1 MVSSTFRRGQPIV
14 SIIIETIPIII
25 IIIIIII
32 VVVRIIIITIIHVI
46 IIIIIIIKEDGCKKD
61 GQFLF
66 CIDSFFYIRGK
77 REVDMSPL
85 SHRTTRFV

>member
-25 IIIIIII
+25 IIII

-46 IIIIIIIKEDGCKKD
+46 IIIIIKEDGCKKD
-61 GQFLF
+61 GQFL
-66 CIDSFFYIRGK
+66 
-77 REVDMSPL
+77 
-85 SHRTTRFV
+85 

>member
-32 VVVRIIIITIIHVI
+32 IVVVVVVVRIIIITIIHVI
-46 IIIIIIIKEDGCKKD
+46 IIIIIKEDGCKKID
-61 GQFLF
+61 GQFLYRRL
-66 CIDSFFYIRGK
+66 FF
-77 REVDMSPL
+77 
-85 SHRTTRFV
+85 F

>member
-32 VVVRIIIITIIHVI
+32 IVVVVVVRIIIITIIHVI
-46 IIIIIIIKEDGCKKD
+46 IIIIIKEDGCKKID
-61 GQFLF
+61 GQFLYRRL
-66 CIDSFFYIRGK
+66 FF
-77 REVDMSPL
+77 
-85 SHRTTRFV
+85 F

>member
-32 VVVRIIIITIIHVI
+32 IVVVRIIIITIIHVI
-46 IIIIIIIKEDGCKKD
+46 IIIIIKEDGCKKD
-61 GQFLF
+61 GQFLYRL
-66 CIDSFFYIRGK
+66 FF
-77 REVDMSPL
+77 L
-85 SHRTTRFV
+85 

>member
-32 VVVRIIIITIIHVI
+32 VVVVVVVRIIIITIIHVI
-46 IIIIIIIKEDGCKKD
+46 IIIIIIKEDGCKKID
-61 GQFLF
+61 GQFLYRRL
-66 CIDSFFYIRGK
+66 FF
-77 REVDMSPL
+77 
-85 SHRTTRFV
+85 F

>member
-1 MVSSTFRRGQPIV
+1 MVSSTFRGQPIV

-46 IIIIIIIKEDGCKKD
+46 IIIIKEDGCKKD
-61 GQFLF
+61 GQFLYRL
-66 CIDSFFYIRGK
+66 FF
-77 REVDMSPL
+77 L
-85 SHRTTRFV
+85 

>member
-46 IIIIIIIKEDGCKKD
+46 IIIIIKEDGCKKID
-61 GQFLF
+61 GQFLYRRL
-66 CIDSFFYIRGK
+66 FF
-77 REVDMSPL
+77 L
-85 SHRTTRFV
+85 

>member
-32 VVVRIIIITIIHVI
+32 VVVVVVRIIIITIIHV
-46 IIIIIIIKEDGCKKD
+46 IIIIIIKEDGCKKD
-61 GQFLF
+61 GQFLYRL
-66 CIDSFFYIRGK
+66 FF
-77 REVDMSPL
+77 L
-85 SHRTTRFV
+85 

>member
-46 IIIIIIIKEDGCKKD
+46 IIIIIIKEDGCKKD
-61 GQFLF
+61 GQFLYRL
-66 CIDSFFYIRGK
+66 FF
-77 REVDMSPL
+77 L
-85 SHRTTRFV
+85 

>member
-25 IIIIIII
+25 IIIIIIVVVVV

-46 IIIIIIIKEDGCKKD
+46 IIIIIIKEDGCKKID
-61 GQFLF
+61 GQFLYRRL
-66 CIDSFFYIRGK
+66 FF
-77 REVDMSPL
+77 
-85 SHRTTRFV
+85 F

>member
-32 VVVRIIIITIIHVI
+32 IVVVVVRIIIITIIHVI
-46 IIIIIIIKEDGCKKD
+46 IIIIIIKEDGCKKIY
-61 GQFLF
+61 GQFLYRRL
-66 CIDSFFYIRGK
+66 FF
-77 REVDMSPL
+77 
-85 SHRTTRFV
+85 F

>member
-25 IIIIIII
+25 IIIIIINVVVV

-46 IIIIIIIKEDGCKKD
+46 IIIIIKEDGCKKID
-61 GQFLF
+61 GQFLYRRL
-66 CIDSFFYIRGK
+66 FF
-77 REVDMSPL
+77 
-85 SHRTTRFV
+85 F

>member
-32 VVVRIIIITIIHVI
+32 IVVVVVVRIIIITIIHVI
-46 IIIIIIIKEDGCKKD
+46 IIIIIKEDGCKKD
-61 GQFLF
+61 GQFLYRL
-66 CIDSFFYIRGK
+66 FF
-77 REVDMSPL
+77 L
-85 SHRTTRFV
+85 

>member
-14 SIIIETIPIII
+14 SNIIETIPIII

-46 IIIIIIIKEDGCKKD
+46 IIIIKEDGCKKD
-61 GQFLF
+61 GQFLYRL
-66 CIDSFFYIRGK
+66 FF
-77 REVDMSPL
+77 L
-85 SHRTTRFV
+85 

>member
-32 VVVRIIIITIIHVI
+32 IVVVVVVRIIIITIIHVI
-46 IIIIIIIKEDGCKKD
+46 IIIIKEDGCKKD
-61 GQFLF
+61 GQFLYRL
-66 CIDSFFYIRGK
+66 FF
-77 REVDMSPL
+77 L
-85 SHRTTRFV
+85 

>member
-32 VVVRIIIITIIHVI
+32 IVVVVVVVRIIIITIIHVI
-46 IIIIIIIKEDGCKKD
+46 IIIIIIKEDGCKKID
-61 GQFLF
+61 GQFLYRRL
-66 CIDSFFYIRGK
+66 FF
-77 REVDMSPL
+77 
-85 SHRTTRFV
+85 F

>member
-1 MVSSTFRRGQPIV
+1 MVSSTFRGQPIV

-46 IIIIIIIKEDGCKKD
+46 IIIIIIKEDGCKKD
-61 GQFLF
+61 GQFLYRL
-66 CIDSFFYIRGK
+66 FF
-77 REVDMSPL
+77 L
-85 SHRTTRFV
+85 

>member
-32 VVVRIIIITIIHVI
+32 IVVVRIIIITIIHVI
-46 IIIIIIIKEDGCKKD
+46 IIIIIKEDGCKKID
-61 GQFLF
+61 GQFLYRRL
-66 CIDSFFYIRGK
+66 FF
-77 REVDMSPL
+77 L
-85 SHRTTRFV
+85 

>member
-32 VVVRIIIITIIHVI
+32 IVVVRIIIITIIHVI
-46 IIIIIIIKEDGCKKD
+46 IKEDGCKKD
-61 GQFLF
+61 GQFLYRL
-66 CIDSFFYIRGK
+66 FF
-77 REVDMSPL
+77 L
-85 SHRTTRFV
+85 

>member
-25 IIIIIII
+25 IIIIVV

-46 IIIIIIIKEDGCKKD
+46 IIIIIKEDGCKKD
-61 GQFLF
+61 GQFLYRL
-66 CIDSFFYIRGK
+66 FF
-77 REVDMSPL
+77 L
-85 SHRTTRFV
+85 

>member
-32 VVVRIIIITIIHVI
+32 VVRIIITIIHVI
-46 IIIIIIIKEDGCKKD
+46 IIIKEDGCKD
-61 GQFLF
+61 GQFLYRL
-66 CIDSFFYIRGK
+66 FF
-77 REVDMSPL
+77 L
-85 SHRTTRFV
+85 

>member
-46 IIIIIIIKEDGCKKD
+46 IIIIIKEDGCKKD
-61 GQFLF
+61 GQFLYRL
-66 CIDSFFYIRGK
+66 FF
-77 REVDMSPL
+77 L
-85 SHRTTRFV
+85 

>member
-32 VVVRIIIITIIHVI
+32 VVVRIIIITIIQV
-46 IIIIIIIKEDGCKKD
+46 IIIIIIKEDGCKKD
-61 GQFLF
+61 GQFLYRL
-66 CIDSFFYIRGK
+66 FF
-77 REVDMSPL
+77 L
-85 SHRTTRFV
+85 

>member
-32 VVVRIIIITIIHVI
+32 VVVVVRIIIITIIHV
-46 IIIIIIIKEDGCKKD
+46 IIIIIIKEDGCKKD
-61 GQFLF
+61 GQFLYRL
-66 CIDSFFYIRGK
+66 FF
-77 REVDMSPL
+77 L
-85 SHRTTRFV
+85 

>member
-32 VVVRIIIITIIHVI
+32 IVVRIIITIIHV
-46 IIIIIIIKEDGCKKD
+46 IIIIIIKEDGCKKD
-61 GQFLF
+61 GQFLYRL
-66 CIDSFFYIRGK
+66 FF
-77 REVDMSPL
+77 L
-85 SHRTTRFV
+85 